1 VGTGDNGTVDGR
13 GSATKTLLVIIP
25 CLNEAATV
33 ASVIND
39 VPRNIP
45 GIGSVTVAIV
55 DDGSTDDTAGVAR
68 AAGAVVLS
76 HGENRGV
83 GAAFQ
88 TALAF
93 AIERRF
99 DVMCNIDADRQFD
112 TNDIPR
118 LVGAIVAGEADFVSA
133 SRFVDKAFTPDM
145 PPVKHWGN
153 LRMSSLVS
161 SLAGR
166 TFHDVSCG
174 FRAYSR
180 EALLNL
186 NLHGRFTY
194 TQETFLDLAEKG
206 LRIKEIP
213 VKVVYFAER
222 KSRVAGNLFKYA
234 QRTSSIIFR
243 LYRDYH
249 PLRFF
254 WWIAAA
260 FIFLGACFGAILLT
274 HYILTGKFTGQI
286 WSGFVG
292 GFFVVLGVSFGIVG
306 VVADMLDRVR
316 VNQERILYL
325 LKKAGGSSESV
336 AAITDDSSAL
346 ASLANKTS
354 TVS

>member
-1 VGTGDNGTVDGR
+1 MAGAAR
-13 GSATKTLLVIIP
+13 KRLLVVIP

-33 ASVIND
+33 ASVITD
-39 VPRNIP
+39 VPKDIK
-45 GIGSVTVAIV
+45 GIDEVVVAIV
-55 DDGSTDDTAGVAR
+55 DDGSTDDTAAVA
-68 AAGAVVLS
+68 AKAGAIVLS

-93 AIERRF
+93 AIDQRF

-118 LVGAIVAGEADFVSA
+118 LVGAIVDGEADFVSA

-161 SLAGR
+161 GLAGR

-213 VKVVYFAER
+213 VKVTYFAER

-254 WWIAAA
+254 WSIAVA
-260 FIFLGACFGAILLT
+260 FIVIGALFGAILLG
-274 HYILTGKFTGQI
+274 HYAMTGKFTGQI

-325 LKKAGGSSESV
+325 LKKQG
-336 AAITDDSSAL
+336 TDLDSLSQRPR
-346 ASLANKTS
+346 
-354 TVS
+354 

>member
-1 VGTGDNGTVDGR
+1 VE
-13 GSATKTLLVIIP
+13 KTSSKRLLVVIP

-33 ASVIND
+33 GSVITDIPRTIEGVTD
-39 VPRNIP
+39 V
-45 GIGSVTVAIV
+45 VVAIV

-88 TALAF
+88 TALAY
-93 AIERRF
+93 AVTERF

-112 TNDIPR
+112 PNDIPR
-118 LVGAIVAGEADFVSA
+118 LIAPIVDGDADFVSA
-133 SRFVDKAFTPDM
+133 SRFVDKSFTPDM
-145 PPVKHWGN
+145 PPLKHWGN

-161 SLAGR
+161 GLAGR
-166 TFHDVSCG
+166 RFHDVSCG

-194 TQETFLDLAEKG
+194 TQETFLDLAFKG
-206 LRIKEIP
+206 LRIREIP
-213 VKVVYFAER
+213 VTVKYFAER

-243 LYRDYH
+243 LYRDYY

-254 WWIAAA
+254 WSIAGF
-260 FIFLGACFGAILLT
+260 FIGLGVCFSAILLV
-274 HYILTGKFTGQI
+274 HYARTGLFTGQI

-292 GFFVVLGVSFGIVG
+292 GFFVVVGIAFGIVG
-306 VVADMLDRVR
+306 VVADMLDRIR

-325 LKKAGGSSESV
+325 LKKSGVEPANPTPTAV
-336 AAITDDSSAL
+336 ARMTMDARA
-346 ASLANKTS
+346 
-354 TVS
+354 

>member
-1 VGTGDNGTVDGR
+1 MR
-13 GSATKTLLVIIP
+13 LLVVIP

-33 ASVIND
+33 ASVIKD
-39 VPRNIP
+39 IPRAIA
-45 GIGSVTVAIV
+45 GIEAVTVAVV
-55 DDGSTDDTAGVAR
+55 DDGSTDATAAVSR
-68 AAGAVVLS
+68 DAGAVVLS

-88 TALAF
+88 TALSF
-93 AIERRF
+93 AIDGGF

-112 TNDIPR
+112 PNDIPR
-118 LVGAIVAGEADFVSA
+118 LVKSIVDGEADFVSA
-133 SRFVDKAFTPDM
+133 SRFVDASFMPDM
-145 PPVKHWGN
+145 PKVKHWGN

-161 SLAGR
+161 GLAGKR
-166 TFHDVSCG
+166 FHDVSCG

-180 EALLNL
+180 EALLQL

-194 TQETFLDLAEKG
+194 TQETFLDLAFKG

-254 WWIAAA
+254 WSIA
-260 FIFLGACFGAILLT
+260 GALLFVGVCFGSILLT
-274 HYILTGKFTGQI
+274 HYVLTGKFTGQI

-292 GFFVVLGVSFGIVG
+292 GFFVVLGIAFGIVG
-306 VVADMLDRVR
+306 VVADMLDRIR

-325 LKKAGGSSESV
+325 LKKSSQTSTSE
-336 AAITDDSSAL
+336 AL
-346 ASLANKTS
+346 SLAQAPTTQKT
-354 TVS
+354 TTAA

>member
-1 VGTGDNGTVDGR
+1 MNR
-13 GSATKTLLVIIP
+13 SKRLLVVIP

-33 ASVIND
+33 GGVITD
-39 VPRNIP
+39 IPRAID
-45 GIGSVTVAIV
+45 GVGEVVVAIV
-55 DDGSTDDTAGVAR
+55 DDGSSDDTAAVAK

-88 TALAF
+88 TALAY
-93 AIERRF
+93 AVAQRF

-112 TNDIPR
+112 PNDIPR
-118 LVGAIVAGEADFVSA
+118 LVKSIVDDESDFVSA

-145 PPVKHWGN
+145 PAVKHWGN
-153 LRMSSLVS
+153 LRMSALVS
-161 SLAGR
+161 GLAGR
-166 TFHDVSCG
+166 RFHDVSCG

-194 TQETFLDLAEKG
+194 TQETFLDLAFKG
-206 LRIKEIP
+206 LRIREIP
-213 VKVVYFAER
+213 VTVKYFADR
-222 KSRVAGNLFKYA
+222 KSRVAGNLFKYG

-254 WWIAAA
+254 WSIAAFFLFVGFA
-260 FIFLGACFGAILLT
+260 FGTILLV
-274 HYILTGKFTGQI
+274 HYARTGLFTGQI

-292 GFFVVLGVSFGIVG
+292 GFFAVVGLALGIVG
-306 VVADMLDRVR
+306 VVADMLDRIR

-325 LKKAGGSSESV
+325 LKKRGDGQAV
-336 AAITDDSSAL
+336 DDLLDDKRPSRD
-346 ASLANKTS
+346 
-354 TVS
+354 

>member
-1 VGTGDNGTVDGR
+1 MERVSKR
-13 GSATKTLLVIIP
+13 LLVVIP

-33 ASVIND
+33 ASVISD
-39 VPRNIP
+39 IPRAID
-45 GIGSVTVAIV
+45 GIDHVTVAIV
-55 DDGSTDDTAGVAR
+55 DDGSTDDTARVAR
-68 AAGAVVLS
+68 DAGAVVLS

-93 AIERRF
+93 AIEQRF

-112 TNDIPR
+112 PNDIPR
-118 LVGAIVAGEADFVSA
+118 LVGAIVNGEADFVSA
-133 SRFVDKAFTPDM
+133 SRFVDKSFTPAM
-145 PPVKHWGN
+145 PPIKHWGN
-153 LRMSSLVS
+153 LKMSSLVS
-161 SLAGR
+161 GLAGR

-194 TQETFLDLAEKG
+194 TQETFLDLAFKG

-213 VKVVYFAER
+213 VTVTYFADR

-260 FIFLGACFGAILLT
+260 LIFLGVCFGSVLLV
-274 HYILTGKFTGQI
+274 HYIMTGKFTGQI

-292 GFFVVLGVSFGIVG
+292 GFFVILGVTFGIVG

-325 LKKAGGSSESV
+325 LKKSGGAPGPIEV
-336 AAITDDSSAL
+336 LVPTARAL
-346 ASLANKTS
+346 VLDHLKS
-354 TVS
+354 